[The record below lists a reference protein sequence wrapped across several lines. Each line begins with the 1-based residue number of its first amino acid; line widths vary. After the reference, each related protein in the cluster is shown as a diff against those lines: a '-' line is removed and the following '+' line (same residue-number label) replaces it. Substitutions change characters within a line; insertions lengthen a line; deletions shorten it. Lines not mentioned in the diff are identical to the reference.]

1 MSLSFAKKNKPKSIE
16 RKKKKYIYVCIYCR
30 EIFEMCEQINSEL

>member
-16 RKKKKYIYVCIYCR
+16 RKKKKYMYIYCK